1 MKLSFANG
9 THCSA
14 RTRQNQTYIFSCA
27 LWLRTDMVGTI
38 HMVST
43 VDWGEG
49 SRGKDIFYNP
59 LPSFLPP
66 YWRLLTFSV
75 QYKAIEKFR
84 GFSDTFQKIFSL
96 SSIIKDRNTP

>member
-38 HMVST
+38 HIVST

-49 SRGKDIFYNP
+49 SRVSQSLTYFTGSKVFY
-59 LPSFLPP
+59 LFM
-66 YWRLLTFSV
+66 
-75 QYKAIEKFR
+75 
-84 GFSDTFQKIFSL
+84 
-96 SSIIKDRNTP
+96 